1 MARKFPPFASL
12 RAFEVAARHCSF
24 KKAGEELT
32 LTPSAISHQVK
43 SLEDFFGLL
52 LFYRHR
58 SGLELTDAGKT
69 YLRDLTKILDQLD
82 VATSSVMTSQENTG
96 LTINLFASLASTW
109 LTSHLPSLRAAHP
122 EINLRM
128 ITSMEPLDFK
138 SSEIDFAIRYLR
150 KSEAQD
156 SIKSGYVAD
165 LLFDET
171 IIPVCSSDYIK
182 ANGPLTHARDIL
194 HQSLIFCDTESE
206 EWQQWCDAVGL
217 AHEEPK
223 QRVDVDNRALAL
235 KAAADG
241 LGIAM
246 GRTPVHDDYVSRG
259 RLITPLPFELVT
271 GYAYYLVYSE
281 RKEQMD
287 SMRKFRKW
295 LLNITADRRLEKHS
309 NAGG

>member
-1 MARKFPPFASL
+1 MARRFPPFASL

-58 SGLELTDAGKT
+58 SGLELTAAGET
-69 YLRDLTKILDQLD
+69 YLQDLTKILDQLE
-82 VATSSVMTSQENTG
+82 VATNSVMSSQENAG
-96 LTINLFASLASTW
+96 LTINLFPSLASTW
-109 LTSHLPSLRAAHP
+109 LIPHLPALRTAHP
-122 EINLRM
+122 DINLRM

-150 KSEAQD
+150 KSDAGN

-171 IIPVCSSDYIK
+171 IIPVCSADYIK
-182 ANGPLTHARDIL
+182 TNGGLTQARDIL
-194 HQSLIFCDTESE
+194 HQSLIFCDTESG
-206 EWQQWCDAVGL
+206 EWQQWCDAVGV
-217 AHEEPK
+217 AYETPK
-223 QRVDVDNRALAL
+223 QRIDVDSRALAL

-246 GRTPVHDDYVSRG
+246 GRTPIHDDYISRG

-271 GYAYYLVYSE
+271 GYAYYLVYTE
-281 RKEQMD
+281 RKEQVG
-287 SMRKFRKW
+287 SLRKFRKW
-295 LLNITADRRLEKHS
+295 LLSITAGRRLEKP
-309 NAGG
+309 NRADG